1 MSYIFFHKTVVGV
14 PNIVKQFSHYINIL
28 FSKDILFITKSY
40 KNVLKLVEI
49 NKTGQMKTKKNKK
62 KTGWLQKNG
71 NKKNTIKFI
80 KILILQLLNYI
91 FLI

>member
-1 MSYIFFHKTVVGV
+1 
-14 PNIVKQFSHYINIL
+14 
-28 FSKDILFITKSY
+28 
-40 KNVLKLVEI
+40 
-49 NKTGQMKTKKNKK
+49 MKTKKNIIKITKTNKK